1 MVGGIK
7 KDTIIRNDYISHLF
21 TEISKLI
28 KDCMTVFK
36 HDCTMLQLTEQTHL
50 KGIAIKQKYINDLTT
65 KK

>member
-1 MVGGIK
+1 MAGGIK

-36 HDCTMLQLTEQTHL
+36 HDCTMLQLLNKHT
-50 KGIAIKQKYINDLTT
+50 
-65 KK
+65 